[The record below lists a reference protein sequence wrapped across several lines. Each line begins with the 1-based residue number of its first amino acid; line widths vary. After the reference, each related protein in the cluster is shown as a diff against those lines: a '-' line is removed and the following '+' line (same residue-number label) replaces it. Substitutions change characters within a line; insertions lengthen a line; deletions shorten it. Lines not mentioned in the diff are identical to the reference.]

1 MTEDTR
7 RFINQLPALIDKV
20 FPLPARFRAALPR
33 DVAALSRLLTS
44 GREERGA
51 SYLGKPPLLSAYLR
65 YFLPWNIYRLCW
77 LLPALPLRLADGDAL
92 ADLGCGPLTLSLAL
106 WIARPELRGLRL
118 ELRCLDKIGAALDAG
133 KKLFDALT
141 GGASPW
147 TIKLIRAPL
156 GAEIR
161 GQKAALVTAVN
172 VFNELFWE
180 LPHGDAG
187 ALAAFAEKNARL
199 LASLTA
205 ENGAVLVVEPGIPQS
220 GAFVAALRS
229 SLIAHGQTPSAPCP
243 HTERCPCSGG
253 ILAHGKAKWCHFA
266 FETQDAPER
275 LLRLSDAAGLPK
287 ERATMSYL
295 FTGKQANTKPEL
307 VTRIISDIFP
317 VSDKDGKSLY
327 GRYGCSAHA
336 LVLVTGS
343 RAALEKYPSGSLV
356 GLEPRDGAGRDPKS
370 EALIVALG

>member
-1 MTEDTR
+1 
-7 RFINQLPALIDKV
+7 
-20 FPLPARFRAALPR
+20 
-33 DVAALSRLLTS
+33 
-44 GREERGA
+44 
-51 SYLGKPPLLSAYLR
+51 
-65 YFLPWNIYRLCW
+65 
-77 LLPALPLRLADGDAL
+77 
-92 ADLGCGPLTLSLAL
+92 LGCGPLTLPLAL

-118 ELRCLDKIGAALDAG
+118 ELRCLDKTGAALDAG
-133 KKLFDALT
+133 KKLFDALS
-141 GGASPW
+141 GVSSRRGSSPW
-147 TIKLIRAPL
+147 AIRPIRAPL

-180 LPHGDAG
+180 LPHGDAA

-199 LASLTA
+199 LASLAA

-220 GAFVAALRS
+220 GAFITALRS
-229 SLIAHGQTPSAPCP
+229 SLIARGQMPYAPCP

-287 ERATMSYL
+287 ERATISYL
-295 FTGKQANTKPEL
+295 FTREEVKTTTSGPEL
-307 VTRIISDIFP
+307 ATRIISDIFP

-327 GRYGCSAHA
+327 GRYGCSAQA

-343 RAALEKYPSGSLV
+343 RAALEQHPSGSLV
-356 GLEPRDGAGRDPKS
+356 CLAPREGAGRDPKS
-370 EALIVALG
+370 GALMVALG